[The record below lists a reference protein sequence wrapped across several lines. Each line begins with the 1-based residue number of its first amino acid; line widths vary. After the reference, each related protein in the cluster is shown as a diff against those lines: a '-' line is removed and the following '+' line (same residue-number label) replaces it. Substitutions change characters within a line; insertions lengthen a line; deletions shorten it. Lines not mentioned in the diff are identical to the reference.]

1 MKGAKDKLPGSKE
14 AGVVYALGC
23 VDCPMVYVGET
34 CRTAEQRVKEH
45 RAHLEHGRLEQSAV
59 AKHVMTEGH
68 AVHWEPFIV
77 EREQDQTRRR
87 VLEALTIHRVEKGKG
102 TMNTD
107 NGMQISR
114 LWLDLAV

>member
-1 MKGAKDKLPGSKE
+1 MHSRGNVHSFCSPYRGGS
-14 AGVVYALGC
+14 VRQRC
-23 VDCPMVYVGET
+23 S
-34 CRTAEQRVKEH
+34 AERRVKEH

-87 VLEALTIHRVEKGKG
+87 VLEALAIHRVEKDKG

-107 NGMQISR
+107 NGMQISM

>member
-1 MKGAKDKLPGSKE
+1 
-14 AGVVYALGC
+14 
-23 VDCPMVYVGET
+23 
-34 CRTAEQRVKEH
+34 
-45 RAHLEHGRLEQSAV
+45 
-59 AKHVMTEGH
+59 MTEGH

-107 NGMQISR
+107 NCMQISR

>member
-1 MKGAKDKLPGSKE
+1 MP
-14 AGVVYALGC
+14 
-23 VDCPMVYVGET
+23 
-34 CRTAEQRVKEH
+34 EQRVKEH
-45 RAHLEHGRLEQSAV
+45 RAHLEHERLQQSAV
-59 AKHVMTEGH
+59 AKHVITEGH
-68 AVHWEPFIV
+68 AVHWEAFIV

-114 LWLDLAV
+114 LWLDLAM